1 MSPSVEGLLREWIA
15 GRRADGHSLNRA
27 VFDDALRQ
35 LEAQQFILAA
45 TGPREAHDLCARE
58 FSEMYVACRAAPL
71 PPEAQRLMPAQLL
84 IQIEV
89 RNGYRCG

>member
-1 MSPSVEGLLREWIA
+1 MPRRWEGSQPVREPT
-15 GRRADGHSLNRA
+15 ADCGA

-45 TGPREAHDLCARE
+45 TGPHEAHDLCARE
-58 FSEMYVACRAAPL
+58 FVEMYVACRAAPL